1 MSIIDRI
8 DKLNEA
14 RGGVRDKVQK
24 LDSQIDKFMDYLED
38 RIEQIDE
45 NPVFQDRAYQ
55 LLANTT
61 KEHSEFLMAVKRVA
75 MALDSKGAK
84 IPLAAGVGKNMP
96 TPPNIHQMAQAQEMV
111 PGQEM
116 TGGQEPEQEEEVDE
130 SSIKAFAGKLDPLAK
145 KIRALQTVMND
156 IDASVASKAEDQGGG
171 NLAKSL
177 SQLQIVRNLQQKYMA
192 QLLKLIMMMK

>member
-1 MSIIDRI
+1 MDLIDKI

-14 RGGVRDKVQK
+14 RGGVRNKVQK
-24 LDSQIDKFMDYLED
+24 LDAQIDKFMDFLED
-38 RIEQIDE
+38 EIEKIDE

-84 IPLAAGVGKNMP
+84 IPVASGVGKNMP
-96 TPPNIHQMAQAQEMV
+96 TPPNIHQMAQEPAMA
-111 PGQEM
+111 PGQEA
-116 TGGQEPEQEEEVDE
+116 PEGESDEQVDE
-130 SSIKAFAGKLDPLAK
+130 ASIKAFAGKLDPLAK
-145 KIRALQTVMND
+145 KIRALQTVIND
-156 IDASVASKAEDQGGG
+156 IDKTVESHAENQGGG
-171 NLAKSL
+171 DLARAL
-177 SQLQIVRNLQQKYMA
+177 SQLQVVRNLQQKYMA